1 MTSGDLE
8 GEEREGERR
17 SEAVGSGFGSC
28 LDNTDL
34 CYAVRQNPAFLS
46 LILTCEQ
53 DEALTQA
60 VGTGG

>member
-1 MTSGDLE
+1 M
-8 GEEREGERR
+8 
-17 SEAVGSGFGSC
+17 GSGFGSC

-60 VGTGG
+60 VGTGGGGFAWRICKRTL